1 MIESA
6 AKVGLAFTD
15 EQEELRRTVRRF
27 LEDSSPMGEVRQYNF
42 VFRPRS
48 KEQWLMMFG
57 N

>member
-1 MIESA
+1 MYSA
-6 AKVGLAFTD
+6 EPFA
-15 EQEELRRTVRRF
+15 
-27 LEDSSPMGEVRQYNF
+27 SMGEVRQYNF